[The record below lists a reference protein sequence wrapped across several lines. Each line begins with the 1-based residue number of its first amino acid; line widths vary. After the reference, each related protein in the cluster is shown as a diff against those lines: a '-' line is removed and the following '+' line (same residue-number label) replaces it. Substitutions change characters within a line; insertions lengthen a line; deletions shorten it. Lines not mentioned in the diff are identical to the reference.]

1 MTERMKMKVNIPWYM
16 KDPRFTAGTV
26 ADVGNIRLT
35 LKKTDRMKNNKWRLY
50 MEVRIRKEHG
60 IKDDL
65 KREVAVAEFDGNI
78 SLSEA
83 QEKANEYLADFIGS
97 ILYSATN

>member
-1 MTERMKMKVNIPWYM
+1 MKVSIPWYM
-16 KDPRFTAGTV
+16 TDIRFPSGTV

-35 LKKTDRMKNNKWRLY
+35 LKKTDRIKNNKWRLY

-83 QEKANEYLADFIGS
+83 QEKTNEYLADFIGS
-97 ILYSATN
+97 ILYSAVN